1 MLETILK
8 GRMMMIPLMTCS
20 VLALAVFLDR
30 MWAFYRN
37 SKVDT
42 RALRSQLMRLL
53 RRGHVKDAALLCV
66 NTPGPVS
73 AVLLAGLQ
81 AYGKLDKKT
90 PENLRLTVG
99 EAMEDYTLHSMS
111 AVEKRLWVL
120 TTVGNAAPLF
130 GMAGTVLGMI
140 KSFDELSKSADTG
153 KVAVGIA
160 EALITTGAGLLIALG
175 AVIPYSIF
183 TSMAEN
189 IELEI
194 DEAASEMLEFLA
206 TEAEPVASAP

>member
-66 NTPGPVS
+66 NTPGQS
-73 AVLLAGLQ
+73 WG
-81 AYGKLDKKT
+81 GGMMTNK
-90 PENLRLTVG
+90 
-99 EAMEDYTLHSMS
+99 
-111 AVEKRLWVL
+111 AVELR
-120 TTVGNAAPLF
+120 AAYDP
-130 GMAGTVLGMI
+130 
-140 KSFDELSKSADTG
+140 E
-153 KVAVGIA
+153 
-160 EALITTGAGLLIALG
+160 
-175 AVIPYSIF
+175 
-183 TSMAEN
+183 AEN
-189 IELEI
+189 PHTIFGAI
-194 DEAASEMLEFLA
+194 SSY
-206 TEAEPVASAP
+206 VKRK